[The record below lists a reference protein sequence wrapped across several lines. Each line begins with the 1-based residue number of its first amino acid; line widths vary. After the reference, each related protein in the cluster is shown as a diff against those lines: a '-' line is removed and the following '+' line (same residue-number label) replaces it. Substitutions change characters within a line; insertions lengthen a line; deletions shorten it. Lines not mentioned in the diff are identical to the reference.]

1 MSVQDFTDEEV
12 RNFAEKYEITVK
24 RVREYIDMFGIIDE
38 DKSGKITTEEFRNMV
53 AKHIPNASQSEVKTL
68 LSDLDENDDGEVDFD
83 EFLKII
89 VPVNEGRT
97 SNKAKLINAFRSLDK
112 NKTGLI
118 STSELQD
125 ILKHFA
131 KKLDRKDR
139 KKLIRAADPD
149 ECGEIDYLTFI
160 DLIVP

>member
-12 RNFAEKYEITVK
+12 RNFAKKYVLSVE
-24 RVREYIDMFGIIDE
+24 RVREYIDTFGIIDE
-38 DKSGKITTEEFRNMV
+38 DKSGKITTDEFRNMV
-53 AKHIPNASQSEVKTL
+53 TTHIPNASQSEVVAL

-89 VPVNEGRT
+89 VPVNEGKVTNR
-97 SNKAKLINAFRSLDK
+97 AKLIGAFRSLDR

-139 KKLIRAADPD
+139 KKLIHAADPD
-149 ECGEIDYLTFI
+149 ECGEIDYISFI